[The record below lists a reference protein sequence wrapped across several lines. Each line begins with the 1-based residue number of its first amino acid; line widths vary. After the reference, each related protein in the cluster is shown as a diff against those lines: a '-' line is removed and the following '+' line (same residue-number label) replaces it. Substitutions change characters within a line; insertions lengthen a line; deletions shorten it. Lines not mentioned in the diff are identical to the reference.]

1 MRKRIP
7 YFFGFLALLAAEIYI
22 GACVRDDFVRPYVG
36 DVLVTALLG
45 CLVRTVWP
53 DRWKLL
59 PVWVFLF
66 ALAVEC
72 SQLLNLPRLLG
83 LEGTVLAVMMGSS
96 FSRADILCY
105 ALGCILFW
113 LFDRLCGN
121 STRQKQDFSRQ
132 NR

>member
-1 MRKRIP
+1 MNTVLGAISFVYLVYLVSQLA
-7 YFFGFLALLAAEIYI
+7 YFI
-22 GACVRDDFVRPYVG
+22 GACVRDAFVRPYVG

-45 CLVRTVWP
+45 CMIRTVWP
-53 DRWKLL
+53 DRWK
-59 PVWVFLF
+59 
-66 ALAVEC
+66 
-72 SQLLNLPRLLG
+72 LLG

-121 STRQKQDFSRQ
+121 STR
-132 NR
+132 